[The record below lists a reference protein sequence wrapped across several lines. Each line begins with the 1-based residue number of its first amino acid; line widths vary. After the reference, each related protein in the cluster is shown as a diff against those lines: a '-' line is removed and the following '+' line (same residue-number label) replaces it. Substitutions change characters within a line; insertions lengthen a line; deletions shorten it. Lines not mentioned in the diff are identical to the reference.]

1 MVYASRDEAR
11 IETPTGHPFGLVAE
25 SPPARRRGSKPRGR
39 NPRHPKRIGSPPARR
54 RGSKPDRRAPPQGV
68 PGRLLRGG
76 VERNIGARMAVY
88 GNCRPP
94 LRGGVDRTADL
105 AKLEGVALQLS
116 PPGVGGW

>member
-39 NPRHPKRIGSPPARR
+39 NPRLPKRIGSPPARR

-76 VERNIGARMAVY
+76 VDRNIGERMAVD
-88 GNCRPP
+88 GTCRRL
-94 LRGGVDRTADL
+94 LRGGVDRNADL
-105 AKLEGVALQLS
+105 AEMDEIGRAHV
-116 PPGVGGW
+116 